1 MIRIK
6 RVYDAPSPDDGLR
19 ILVDRL
25 WPRGL
30 KRETVAI
37 DRWTKEIA
45 PSHELRKWFAHAPAR
60 WQEFQARYR
69 LELQDPEA
77 AALLDE
83 IGRLADA
90 GTITLVYAASETR
103 LNNAEALLGILTQ
116 RMRAAEE

>member
-1 MIRIK
+1 MIHSK
-6 RVYDAPSPDDGLR
+6 RVYEPPSAEDGAR

-45 PSHELRKWFAHAPAR
+45 PSHELRKWFGHEPSR
-60 WQEFQARYR
+60 WKEFQTRYR
-69 LELQDPEA
+69 LELQNPEA
-77 AALLDE
+77 SAVLDE
-83 IGRLADA
+83 LARLATK

-103 LNNAEALLGILTQ
+103 WNNAVVLLDVLTK
-116 RMRAAEE
+116 RLRAAER

>member
-1 MIRIK
+1 MIRSK
-6 RVYDAPSPDDGLR
+6 RVYEPPSAEDGAR

-45 PSHELRKWFAHAPAR
+45 PSHELRKWFGHEPSR
-60 WQEFQARYR
+60 WKEFQTRYR
-69 LELQDPEA
+69 LELQNPEA
-77 AALLDE
+77 SAVLDE
-83 IGRLADA
+83 LARLATK

-103 LNNAEALLGILTQ
+103 WNNAVVLLDVLTK
-116 RMRAAEE
+116 RLRAAER